1 MEKGKVDKMNLLC
14 YDYKISLK
22 FLISSIL
29 ILTKCKENKCQCI
42 LYR

>member
-22 FLISSIL
+22 FLMSNIL
-29 ILTKCKENKCQCI
+29 ILTKENKCQMYF
-42 LYR
+42 L